1 MEAVLR
7 HFSVFFLLICLSYT
21 VVADDAGMAGAHS
34 SEGYG
39 PIFGSGWVPE
49 GTKIPKT
56 WGLSITTMS
65 MEQDSKLSG
74 VTFRGRAGE
83 YIKDLSFNRVEDDSQ
98 VSNIRL
104 DAWVLPF
111 MNVYLMA
118 GYMEGKT
125 LVDSTT
131 VFDPTPNFPGGE
143 LSTSMTMYQKYY
155 GINWGLG
162 ATLVYGKGPW
172 VTTLDINASR
182 AELNVVR
189 SRVNAVM
196 VTPRI
201 GYTSR
206 IGGFPVTWMAGV
218 SYLWLDQRITVE
230 QQLPGVSE
238 PMVLELDVKA
248 DNPWSPTLGAT
259 IQFSNEFQGVLEA
272 GFDGRQML
280 IGSLVYRFAL

>member
-21 VVADDAGMAGAHS
+21 VVADDARLVDGT
-34 SEGYG
+34 G
-39 PIFGSGWVPE
+39 PIFGKEWVPE
-49 GTKIPKT
+49 GTKMPKT

-65 MEQDSKLSG
+65 MQQDSRLDG
-74 VTFRGRAGE
+74 VTFQGRAGD
-83 YIKDLSFNRVEDDSQ
+83 YIKDLTFNRVEDESQ

-104 DAWVLPF
+104 DAWLLPF

-131 VFDPTPNFPGGE
+131 VFDPFP
-143 LSTSMTMYQKYY
+143 LLPANPDMTERMTFYQKYH

-172 VTTLDINASR
+172 VTTLDVNASR
-182 AELNVVR
+182 TELNVVR

-196 VTPRI
+196 VTPRV
-201 GYTSR
+201 GYTTR

-248 DNPWSPTLGAT
+248 DNPWSPALGAT
-259 IQFSNEFQGVLEA
+259 IEFSDQIQG
-272 GFDGRQML
+272 F
-280 IGSLVYRFAL
+280 F